1 MYDYPNASSI
11 GELLNYPTQGSPN
24 FWLWLLGAIFIIF
37 TLTSYYNEVKI
48 FGKGRLLSS
57 LVVSS
62 FFITCLAVLGSVVGF
77 ISTEILIIILVFFA
91 IFTAIFIFS
100 GND

>member
-1 MYDYPNASSI
+1 MYEYPNASSI
-11 GELLNYPTQGSPN
+11 GELLSYPTIGSPA
-24 FWLWLLGAIFIIF
+24 FWLWILGAIFVIF

-77 ISTEILIIILVFFA
+77 ITTEILVVIIVFFA

>member
-11 GELLNYPTQGSPN
+11 GELLSYPTIGNPS
-24 FWLWLLGAIFIIF
+24 FWLWILGAIFVIF
-37 TLTSYYNEVKI
+37 SLTSYYNEVKI

-62 FFITCLAVLGSVVGF
+62 FFITCLAVLGSVIGF
-77 ISTEILIIILVFFA
+77 ITTEILIIIIVFFA

-100 GND
+100 GDN